1 MHPFMKDK
9 KNLLLVN
16 VLILITGMAISS
28 CKKDNNEDE
37 TIVEIPVNNTVSLTA
52 QTGATLYTA
61 VAWQHTLEEDVHIF
75 TSQSLDGRSI
85 TIRMTD
91 LSVGTR
97 NFNFDDPAIT
107 YTTGSI
113 VFDAGNAAN
122 GSITITSNS
131 GSRISGS
138 FQCTLNNLTQ
148 LGTSIDITNGSFN
161 ALSYN

>member
-1 MHPFMKDK
+1 MKNQK
-9 KNLLLVN
+9 SFLYLNVILLS
-16 VLILITGMAISS
+16 AFISVAS
-28 CKKDNNEDE
+28 CKKDKNEEE
-37 TIVEIPVNNTVSLTA
+37 TVVETPVNNTVSLTA
-52 QTGATLYTA
+52 QTGASTYTA
-61 VAWQHTLEEDVHIF
+61 AAWQHTLVEGLHIF

-85 TIRMTD
+85 TIKMSD

-122 GSITITSNS
+122 GSITISANS
-131 GSRISGS
+131 GDRITGS
-138 FQCTLNNLTQ
+138 FYCTLNNITQ
-148 LGTSIDITNGSFN
+148 LGTSIDIANGAFN